1 MVGAQ
6 AFGVANTPGQQEP
19 HEKVNSLIVFVLV
32 FGGIGELTFFLRL
45 LGPQPE
51 LYVVSAPLSGDAKS
65 TQGKRK
71 KKKVYELASR
81 LH

>member
-32 FGGIGELTFFLRL
+32 FGGIGKLTFFLRM

-51 LYVVSAPLSGDAKS
+51 LYVVSAPLSGYAKS
-65 TQGKRK
+65 GKNNVK
-71 KKKVYELASR
+71 I
-81 LH
+81 